1 MGLGQWFNSSA
12 LQAVARIRDARLLVP
27 HISVPHVGFLDFR
40 ELRAL
45 GIRGVILDKDNTL
58 TAPYADD
65 AFPGGVAGGLDEC
78 RAVYGT
84 DAVILSNSA
93 GTGDDPGHAQA
104 LAIEASLGLPV
115 LRHAL
120 KKPACMD
127 AVREHFGEDVRAH
140 ELCAIGDRLLTDVLF
155 GHMHGM
161 LTVHTEVLTTDG
173 DNPAAAVVRSAEN
186 ALVLPALRGLLR
198 VAARPHPLF
207 PDAEA
212 LQRVVRDPTT
222 IT

>member
-1 MGLGQWFNSSA
+1 MGQWFNSSA
-12 LQAVARIRDARLLVP
+12 LQAVSRIRDARLLVP
-27 HISVPHVGFLDFR
+27 HISVPHIGCLDFR
-40 ELRAL
+40 ELRAR

-78 RAVYGT
+78 RAAYGT

-127 AVREHFGEDVRAH
+127 AVREPPPPPPSPPSPAPPPPPPPGTMLPPLHRDRVSLGGEG
-140 ELCAIGDRLLTDVLF
+140 EGE
-155 GHMHGM
+155 GEG
-161 LTVHTEVLTTDG
+161 
-173 DNPAAAVVRSAEN
+173 
-186 ALVLPALRGLLR
+186 
-198 VAARPHPLF
+198 
-207 PDAEA
+207 
-212 LQRVVRDPTT
+212 
-222 IT
+222 